1 MYLKKYQRIL
11 IIIRSYSRQHL
22 GYTRDIYIAEPTSL
36 RLDFARALEAF
47 VMDEVRLSPLPN
59 GALTGSALE

>member
-1 MYLKKYQRIL
+1 MNQTPFISLPIYVPIYSNTSDNTRCIL
-11 IIIRSYSRQHL
+11 L
-22 GYTRDIYIAEPTSL
+22 EPTSL